1 MSSQKIKKKK
11 ACCHHLLP
19 SRHQVIC
26 GHQKALVDWPGLAS
40 SSNPGSGPPFDPV
53 DLPGPFIHG
62 GIGAVGKAMV
72 PHWALLP
79 LVPPSFKQAPGGP
92 QKAILVR
99 AGDKATLSCE
109 TDSLPEAAVTWFKD
123 QQPLALGQRIQGLQG
138 GQTLEILDSQVSG
151 REQSGQW
158 TQHLLTLEA

>member
-1 MSSQKIKKKK
+1 M
-11 ACCHHLLP
+11 
-19 SRHQVIC
+19 
-26 GHQKALVDWPGLAS
+26 
-40 SSNPGSGPPFDPV
+40 
-53 DLPGPFIHG
+53 
-62 GIGAVGKAMV
+62 

-92 QKAILVR
+92 QEAVLVR

-151 REQSGQW
+151 RGQSGQW